1 MSSPTRHL
9 GALLAVSCLVAWG
22 CGGGGGNGGSAT
34 GGSFTPRPSSTN
46 AATNTPTPRGGAQGT
61 PTPGHTFPGGQA
73 TRTITPTPDTTPGT
87 PGARSPSPT
96 NGPVGPATMYVR
108 ASGNDDNDGSSPA
121 QALRTMTS
129 AASRSAPG
137 TTIHVGPGVYTGRI
151 TFTRVAGTADAPIQ
165 LLADPSG
172 RTTGDAAG
180 DVVLDAGGDT
190 VNLVVTRTPFMT
202 IDGFV
207 FRGSVPQTTP
217 DRVASTS
224 IGLRT
229 QSHSVTIRNCVFT
242 SGGLS
247 DGVRIDASSDALV
260 FDNLF
265 HDNDRGI
272 VITGDSQRT
281 RVINNTL
288 VNHLR
293 TGIAIAQR
301 GGVAPA
307 DTTVTNN
314 IVQGNENNIAIS
326 VDEGPPSALEGYSGD
341 FNLAFEPGL
350 EDQTTVYR
358 PDSIRGAQDVNADAV
373 LANPGEGDV
382 HLGTDSPAIDAGSDG
397 IGSDLVDALRQR
409 STVVGGAPDEGN
421 VDLGYH
427 YRR

>member
-1 MSSPTRHL
+1 
-9 GALLAVSCLVAWG
+9 
-22 CGGGGGNGGSAT
+22 
-34 GGSFTPRPSSTN
+34 
-46 AATNTPTPRGGAQGT
+46 
-61 PTPGHTFPGGQA
+61 
-73 TRTITPTPDTTPGT
+73 
-87 PGARSPSPT
+87 
-96 NGPVGPATMYVR
+96 MYVR

-151 TFTRVAGTADAPIQ
+151 TFTRVAGTADEPIQ

-180 DVVLDAGGDT
+180 DVVLDAGGDS

-207 FRGSVPQTTP
+207 FQGSVPQTTP
-217 DRVASTS
+217 DRVASTG

-326 VDEGPPSALEGYSGD
+326 VDEGPPSALEGYSGN

-373 LANPGEGDV
+373 LANPDEGDV

-427 YRR
+427 YRRAEGPRAVRGRC